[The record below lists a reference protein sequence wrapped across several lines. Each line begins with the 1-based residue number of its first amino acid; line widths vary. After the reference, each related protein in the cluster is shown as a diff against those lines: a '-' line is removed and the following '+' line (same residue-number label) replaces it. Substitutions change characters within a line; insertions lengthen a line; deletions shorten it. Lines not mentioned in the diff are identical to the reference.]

1 MSNFIKIDNLDKTF
15 SQGDRRIEIFN
26 NFNLDVEMGE
36 FVSITGPSGSGKTT
50 LLQIIAMIDSFDN
63 GSYNLLGQDISD
75 YSNVEKCNMRL
86 QNFGFIYQSFNLLED
101 FNALENVAMP
111 LIIRGVEKSESYKLA
126 SNMLKLFNLDHRE
139 GHYSN
144 ELSGGEQQRVAIARA
159 VITKPKIIIA
169 DEPTGN
175 LDKEN
180 STQVLDFLF
189 KSIEK
194 DKITLIMATH
204 NEEIA
209 SRAVKRVD
217 LE

>member
-1 MSNFIKIDNLDKTF
+1 MSKFIKINNLDKTF

-26 NFNLDVEMGE
+26 NFNLEVEMGE

-50 LLQIIAMIDSFDN
+50 LLQIIAMIDNFDN

-204 NEEIA
+204 NDEIA

>member
-1 MSNFIKIDNLDKTF
+1 MSNFIKINNLDKTF
-15 SQGDRRIEIFN
+15 SQGDRKIEIFN
-26 NFNLDVEMGE
+26 NFNLEVEMGE

-50 LLQIIAMIDSFDN
+50 LLQIIAMIDNFDN
-63 GSYNLLGQDISD
+63 GSYNLFGQDISD
-75 YSNVEKCNMRL
+75 YNNVERCNMRL

>member
-1 MSNFIKIDNLDKTF
+1 MSNFIKINNLDKTF
-15 SQGDRRIEIFN
+15 SQGDRKIEIFN
-26 NFNLDVEMGE
+26 NFNLEVEMGE

-50 LLQIIAMIDSFDN
+50 LLQIIAMIDNFDN
-63 GSYNLLGQDISD
+63 GSYNLFGQDISD
-75 YSNVEKCNMRL
+75 YNNVERCNMRL

-209 SRAVKRVD
+209 SKAAKRVN

>member
-1 MSNFIKIDNLDKTF
+1 MSNFIKINNLDKTF
-15 SQGDRRIEIFN
+15 SQGNRRIEIFN
-26 NFNLDVEMGE
+26 NFNLEVEMGE

-204 NEEIA
+204 NDEIA

>member
-26 NFNLDVEMGE
+26 NFNLEVEMGE

-50 LLQIIAMIDSFDN
+50 LLQIIAMIDNFDN
-63 GSYNLLGQDISD
+63 GSYNLLGEDISD

-204 NEEIA
+204 NDEIA

>member
-1 MSNFIKIDNLDKTF
+1 MSNFIKINNLDKTF

-26 NFNLDVEMGE
+26 NFNLELEMGE

-50 LLQIIAMIDSFDN
+50 LLQIIAMIDNFDN
-63 GSYNLLGQDISD
+63 GSYSLLGQDISD
-75 YSNVEKCNMRL
+75 YSKVERCNMRL

-204 NEEIA
+204 NDEIA
-209 SRAVKRVD
+209 STAVKRVD

>member
-1 MSNFIKIDNLDKTF
+1 MSNFIKINNLDKTF

-26 NFNLDVEMGE
+26 NFNLEVEMGE

-204 NEEIA
+204 NDEIA
-209 SRAVKRVD
+209 SKAVKRVD

>member
-1 MSNFIKIDNLDKTF
+1 MSNFIKINNLDKTF
-15 SQGDRRIEIFN
+15 SQGDKRIEIFN
-26 NFNLDVEMGE
+26 NLNLEVAMGE

-50 LLQIIAMIDSFDN
+50 LLQIIAMIDHFDN

-180 STQVLDFLF
+180 SDQVLDFLF

-204 NEEIA
+204 NEKIA
-209 SRAVKRVD
+209 SRAVKRID
-217 LE
+217 LK

>member
-1 MSNFIKIDNLDKTF
+1 MSNFIKINNLDKTF

-26 NFNLDVEMGE
+26 NFNLEVEMGE

-50 LLQIIAMIDSFDN
+50 LLQIIAMIDNFDN

-204 NEEIA
+204 NDEIA

>member
-1 MSNFIKIDNLDKTF
+1 MSNFIKINNLDKTF

-26 NFNLDVEMGE
+26 NFNLEVEMGE

-180 STQVLDFLF
+180 STQILDFLF

-204 NEEIA
+204 NDEIA

>member
-1 MSNFIKIDNLDKTF
+1 MSNFIKINNLDKTF

-26 NFNLDVEMGE
+26 NFNLEVEMGE

-50 LLQIIAMIDSFDN
+50 LLQIIAMIDNFDN

-194 DKITLIMATH
+194 EKITLIMATH
-204 NEEIA
+204 NDEIA

>member
-1 MSNFIKIDNLDKTF
+1 MSNFIKINNLDKTF

-26 NFNLDVEMGE
+26 NFNLEVEMGE

-63 GSYNLLGQDISD
+63 GSYNLLGQDILD

-204 NEEIA
+204 NDEIA

>member
-1 MSNFIKIDNLDKTF
+1 MSNFIKINNLDKTF

-26 NFNLDVEMGE
+26 NFNLEVEMGE

-50 LLQIIAMIDSFDN
+50 LLQIIAMIDNFDN

-75 YSNVEKCNMRL
+75 YSNIEKCNMRL

-126 SNMLKLFNLDHRE
+126 SNMLKHFNLDHRE

-180 STQVLDFLF
+180 SIQVLDFLF

>member
-1 MSNFIKIDNLDKTF
+1 MSNFIKINNLDKTF
-15 SQGDRRIEIFN
+15 SQGDKRIEIFN
-26 NFNLDVEMGE
+26 NLNLEVAMGE

-50 LLQIIAMIDSFDN
+50 LLQIIAMIDHFDN
-63 GSYNLLGQDISD
+63 GSYNLLGQDISN
-75 YSNVEKCNMRL
+75 YSNVERCNMRL
-86 QNFGFIYQSFNLLED
+86 KNFGFIYQSFNLLED

-180 STQVLDFLF
+180 SDQVLDFLF

-204 NEEIA
+204 NEKIA

-217 LE
+217 LK

>member
-1 MSNFIKIDNLDKTF
+1 MSNFIKINNLDKTF

-26 NFNLDVEMGE
+26 NFNLEVEMGE

-50 LLQIIAMIDSFDN
+50 LLQIIAMIDSFDD

-204 NEEIA
+204 NDEIA

>member
-1 MSNFIKIDNLDKTF
+1 MSNFIKINNLDKTF
-15 SQGDRRIEIFN
+15 SQGDRKIEIFN
-26 NFNLDVEMGE
+26 NFNLEVEMGE

-50 LLQIIAMIDSFDN
+50 LLQIIAMIDNFDN
-63 GSYNLLGQDISD
+63 GSYNLFGQDISD
-75 YSNVEKCNMRL
+75 YNNVERCNMRL

-204 NEEIA
+204 NDEIA

>member
-1 MSNFIKIDNLDKTF
+1 MSNFININNLDKTF

-26 NFNLDVEMGE
+26 NFNLEVEMGE

-180 STQVLDFLF
+180 SIQVLDFLF

>member
-1 MSNFIKIDNLDKTF
+1 MSNCIKINNLDKTF
-15 SQGDRRIEIFN
+15 SQGNKRIEIFN
-26 NFNLDVEMGE
+26 NFNLEVEMGE

-204 NEEIA
+204 NDEIA

>member
-1 MSNFIKIDNLDKTF
+1 MSNFIKINNLDKTF
-15 SQGDRRIEIFN
+15 SQGDKRIEIFN
-26 NFNLDVEMGE
+26 NLNLEVAMGE

-50 LLQIIAMIDSFDN
+50 LLQIIAMIDHFDN
-63 GSYNLLGQDISD
+63 GSYNLLGQDISN
-75 YSNVEKCNMRL
+75 YSNVERCNMRL
-86 QNFGFIYQSFNLLED
+86 KNFGFIYQSFNLLED

-180 STQVLDFLF
+180 SDQVLDFLF

-204 NEEIA
+204 NEKIA
-209 SRAVKRVD
+209 SRAVKRID
-217 LE
+217 LK

>member
-1 MSNFIKIDNLDKTF
+1 MSNFIKINNLDKTF

-26 NFNLDVEMGE
+26 NFNLEVEMGE

-204 NEEIA
+204 NDEIA
-209 SRAVKRVD
+209 SRAVKRLD

>member
-1 MSNFIKIDNLDKTF
+1 MSNFIKINNLDKTF

-26 NFNLDVEMGE
+26 NFNLEVEMGE

-63 GSYNLLGQDISD
+63 GSYNLIGQDISD

-204 NEEIA
+204 NDEIA

>member
-1 MSNFIKIDNLDKTF
+1 MSNFIKINNLDKTF
-15 SQGDRRIEIFN
+15 SQGDKRIEIFN
-26 NFNLDVEMGE
+26 NLNLEVAMGE

-50 LLQIIAMIDSFDN
+50 LLQIIAMIDHFDN
-63 GSYNLLGQDISD
+63 GSYNLLGQDISN
-75 YSNVEKCNMRL
+75 YSNVERCNMRL
-86 QNFGFIYQSFNLLED
+86 KNFGFIYQSFNLLED

-204 NEEIA
+204 NDEIA

>member
-1 MSNFIKIDNLDKTF
+1 MSNFIKINNLDKTF
-15 SQGDRRIEIFN
+15 SQGDRRIEIFS
-26 NFNLDVEMGE
+26 NFNLEVEMGE

-50 LLQIIAMIDSFDN
+50 LLQIIAMIDNFDN
-63 GSYNLLGQDISD
+63 GSYNLLGQDILD

-209 SRAVKRVD
+209 SKAAKRVD

>member
-1 MSNFIKIDNLDKTF
+1 MSNFIKINNLDKTF

-26 NFNLDVEMGE
+26 NFNLEVEMGE

-111 LIIRGVEKSESYKLA
+111 LIIRGVEMSESYKLA

-159 VITKPKIIIA
+159 AITKPKIIIA

-204 NEEIA
+204 NDEIA

>member
-1 MSNFIKIDNLDKTF
+1 MSNFIKINNLDKTF
-15 SQGDRRIEIFN
+15 SQADRKIEIFN
-26 NFNLDVEMGE
+26 NFNLEVEMGE

-50 LLQIIAMIDSFDN
+50 LLQIIAMIDSFEN
-63 GSYNLLGQDISD
+63 GSYNLLGQEISD

-86 QNFGFIYQSFNLLED
+86 QNFGFVYQSFNLLED

-126 SNMLKLFNLDHRE
+126 SNMLRLFNLDHRE

-180 STQVLDFLF
+180 SIQVLDFLF

-209 SRAVKRVD
+209 SRAVKRVE

>member
-1 MSNFIKIDNLDKTF
+1 MSNFIKINNLDKTF

-26 NFNLDVEMGE
+26 NFNLEVEMGE

-50 LLQIIAMIDSFDN
+50 LLQIIAMIDNFDN

-204 NEEIA
+204 NDEIA
-209 SRAVKRVD
+209 SRAVKRVN

>member
-1 MSNFIKIDNLDKTF
+1 MSNFIKINNLDKTF

-26 NFNLDVEMGE
+26 NFNLEVEMGE

-50 LLQIIAMIDSFDN
+50 LLQIIAMIDNFDN

-175 LDKEN
+175 LDREN

-204 NEEIA
+204 NDEIA

>member
-1 MSNFIKIDNLDKTF
+1 MSNFIKINNLDKTF

-26 NFNLDVEMGE
+26 NFNLEVEMGE

-204 NEEIA
+204 NDEIA
-209 SRAVKRVD
+209 SMAVKRID

>member
-1 MSNFIKIDNLDKTF
+1 MSNFIKINNLDKTF

-26 NFNLDVEMGE
+26 NFNLEVEMGE

-204 NEEIA
+204 NDEIA
-209 SRAVKRVD
+209 SRAVKRVE

>member
-1 MSNFIKIDNLDKTF
+1 MSNFIKINNLDKTF

-26 NFNLDVEMGE
+26 NFNLEVEMGE

-50 LLQIIAMIDSFDN
+50 LLQIIAMIDNFDN
-63 GSYNLLGQDISD
+63 GSYNLFGQDISD

-209 SRAVKRVD
+209 SRSVKRVD

>member
-1 MSNFIKIDNLDKTF
+1 MSNFININNLDKTF

-26 NFNLDVEMGE
+26 NFNLEVEMGE

-204 NEEIA
+204 NDEIA

>member
-1 MSNFIKIDNLDKTF
+1 MSNFIKINNLDKTF

-26 NFNLDVEMGE
+26 NFNLEVQMGE

-194 DKITLIMATH
+194 EKITLIMATH
-204 NEEIA
+204 NDEIA

>member
-1 MSNFIKIDNLDKTF
+1 MSNFIKINNLDKTF

-26 NFNLDVEMGE
+26 NFNLEVEMGE

-50 LLQIIAMIDSFDN
+50 LLQIIAMIDNFDN
-63 GSYNLLGQDISD
+63 GSYNLLGQDISN
-75 YSNVEKCNMRL
+75 YSNVERCNMRL

-126 SNMLKLFNLDHRE
+126 SNMLRLFNLDHRE

-180 STQVLDFLF
+180 SIQVLDFLF

>member
-1 MSNFIKIDNLDKTF
+1 MSNFIKINNLDKTF

-26 NFNLDVEMGE
+26 NFNLEVEMGE

-126 SNMLKLFNLDHRE
+126 SDMLKLFNLDHRE

-194 DKITLIMATH
+194 EKITLIMATH
-204 NEEIA
+204 NDEIA

>member
-1 MSNFIKIDNLDKTF
+1 MSNFIKINNLDKTF
-15 SQGDRRIEIFN
+15 SQGDRKIEIFN
-26 NFNLDVEMGE
+26 NFSLEVEMGE

-63 GSYNLLGQDISD
+63 GTYNLLGQDISD

-175 LDKEN
+175 LDREN

-204 NEEIA
+204 NDEIA

>member
-15 SQGDRRIEIFN
+15 SQGGRRIEIFH
-26 NFNLDVEMGE
+26 NFNLEVEMGE

-204 NEEIA
+204 NDEIA

>member
-15 SQGDRRIEIFN
+15 SQGDRRIKIFN
-26 NFNLDVEMGE
+26 NFNLEVEMGE

-50 LLQIIAMIDSFDN
+50 LLQIIAMIDNFDN

-126 SNMLKLFNLDHRE
+126 SNMLRLFNLDHRE

-180 STQVLDFLF
+180 SIQVLDFLF

-204 NEEIA
+204 NDEIA

-217 LE
+217 LK

>member
-1 MSNFIKIDNLDKTF
+1 MSNFIKINNLDKTF
-15 SQGDRRIEIFN
+15 SQGDRRIKIFN
-26 NFNLDVEMGE
+26 NFNLEVEMGE

-50 LLQIIAMIDSFDN
+50 LLQIIAMIDNFDN

-126 SNMLKLFNLDHRE
+126 RNMLKLFNLDHRE

-204 NEEIA
+204 NDEIA